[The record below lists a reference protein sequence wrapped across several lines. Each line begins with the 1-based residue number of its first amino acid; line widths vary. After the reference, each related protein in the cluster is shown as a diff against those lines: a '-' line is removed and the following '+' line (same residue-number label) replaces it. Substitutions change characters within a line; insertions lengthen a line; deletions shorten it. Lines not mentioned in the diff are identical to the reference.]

1 MALIMMDIGGGNEPG
16 NLYLN
21 KLYFCMAYY
30 LNGKLR
36 FYSGKFKQNTYV
48 KFYFITSRNKFS

>member
-1 MALIMMDIGGGNEPG
+1 MALIMMDIGGEDGPG

-30 LNGKLR
+30 LNGKHR
-36 FYSGKFKQNTYV
+36 FCSG
-48 KFYFITSRNKFS
+48 